1 MNSRLPTIKRDKAVA
16 GLFHFF
22 YRDPPPSS
30 FTFMMVFG
38 LFENKEAKLQQE
50 RLLQEKLISEQLQA
64 LQLEHELQRQTMIQ
78 KGLINRQQQQLKNEE
93 KTATAAGVTTGSTE
107 TTHNTKPNNK
117 LAQHMELARKGY
129 EQLVHAIIRPP
140 RATYK
145 TSHLG
150 PASFSFLGTNFTR
163 DDTTLLTERGYRIE
177 CSHWRPP
184 QTTSVVVYM
193 HGNASARVEVFQQ
206 LSYLLALG
214 TSVFAF
220 DFAGSGLSEGDYV
233 SLGYFERED
242 LATVIAHLR
251 ATLGSQIPI
260 CLWGRSM
267 GAATALM
274 YASREA
280 TMPIQNVK
288 CLILDS
294 SFCDLVQL
302 AEEMVD
308 KAREQGIGVP
318 NVVVSVALAAIGWSV
333 QAKAKFDIKD
343 ISPIQH
349 APHISVPALVVC
361 GEQDDFI
368 KPHHSERICEKYK
381 GSKNLLLVQGDH
393 NDVRPPILFQ
403 AATQFLSKH
412 LLPEEGSGLSV
423 PDGLDLQTAP
433 WHYRHDPQIYHPL
446 LTTQSSTV
454 STIDATEM
462 GMTKERQHAIQ
473 ASLQTMLGQE
483 DVEVGLEDSI

>member
-1 MNSRLPTIKRDKAVA
+1 
-16 GLFHFF
+16 
-22 YRDPPPSS
+22 
-30 FTFMMVFG
+30 MVFG
-38 LFENKEAKLQQE
+38 SLFESKEAKLQQQ
-50 RLLQEKLISEQLQA
+50 RLQQEQLIAEQLKA
-64 LQLEHELQRQTMIQ
+64 LQLEHELQRQTMTQ
-78 KGLINRQQQQLKNEE
+78 KGLINRHQQEQQLLQQQQQQQQQKQGKNE
-93 KTATAAGVTTGSTE
+93 TNASQSVPTTE
-107 TTHNTKPNNK
+107 TTNSKPNNK

-129 EQLVHAIIRPP
+129 EQLVNAIIRPP
-140 RATYK
+140 RASYK

-150 PASFSFLGTNFTR
+150 PSSFSFLGTTFTR
-163 DDTTLLTERGYRIE
+163 EDLSLLTERGYRIE
-177 CSHWRPP
+177 CSHWRPSGP
-184 QTTSVVVYM
+184 QPITSVVVYM

-206 LSYLLALG
+206 LSYLLSLG

-242 LATVIAHLR
+242 LATVVAHLR
-251 ATLGSQIPI
+251 ATLGSQIAI
-260 CLWGRSM
+260 ALWGRSM

-280 TMPIQNVK
+280 TMPIRNVK

-308 KAREQGIGVP
+308 RAREQGIGVP

-333 QAKAKFDIKD
+333 QTKAKFDIRE

-349 APHISVPALVVC
+349 APQIDVPALVVC

-368 KPHHSERICEKYK
+368 KPHHSEKICEQYK

-393 NDVRPPILFQ
+393 NDLRPPIMFQ

-412 LLPEEGSGLSV
+412 LLPEGS
-423 PDGLDLQTAP
+423 T
-433 WHYRHDPQIYHPL
+433 
-446 LTTQSSTV
+446 
-454 STIDATEM
+454 
-462 GMTKERQHAIQ
+462 
-473 ASLQTMLGQE
+473 
-483 DVEVGLEDSI
+483 

>member
-1 MNSRLPTIKRDKAVA
+1 
-16 GLFHFF
+16 
-22 YRDPPPSS
+22 
-30 FTFMMVFG
+30 MVFG
-38 LFENKEAKLQQE
+38 SLFENKEAKLQQQ
-50 RLLQEKLISEQLQA
+50 RLEQEQLIAEQLKA
-64 LQLEHELQRQTMIQ
+64 LQLEHELQRQTMTQ
-78 KGLINRQQQQLKNEE
+78 KGLINRHQQEQQQQQQQGKKESE
-93 KTATAAGVTTGSTE
+93 PSQSVPTTATTNSR
-107 TTHNTKPNNK
+107 PNNK

-140 RATYK
+140 RASYK
-145 TSHLG
+145 ISHLG
-150 PASFSFLGTNFTR
+150 PSAFSFLGTNFAR
-163 DDTTLLTERGYRIE
+163 DDVSLLTERGCRIE
-177 CSHWRPP
+177 CSHWRPIGP
-184 QTTSVVVYM
+184 DQPITSVVVYM

-206 LSYLLALG
+206 LSYLLSLG

-233 SLGYFERED
+233 SLGFFERED
-242 LATVIAHLR
+242 LATVVAHLR
-251 ATLGSQIPI
+251 ATLGSQIAI
-260 CLWGRSM
+260 ALWGRSM

-280 TMPIQNVK
+280 NMPIRNVR

-308 KAREQGIGVP
+308 RAREQGIGVP

-333 QAKAKFDIKD
+333 QAKAKFDIRE

-349 APHISVPALVVC
+349 APQIDIPALVVC
-361 GEQDDFI
+361 GQQDDFI
-368 KPHHSERICEKYK
+368 KPHHSERICEQYK
-381 GSKNLLLVQGDH
+381 GSKNLLLVPGDH
-393 NDVRPPILFQ
+393 NDLRPPIMFE
-403 AATQFLSKH
+403 AATQFLSKY
-412 LLPEEGSGLSV
+412 LLPEGSTGLSV
-423 PDGLDLQTAP
+423 PEGLDLQTAP
-433 WHYRHDPQIYHPL
+433 WQHRHHPQVYHPL
-446 LTTQSSTV
+446 LTSQSQTSSNI

-483 DVEVGLEDSI
+483 EIEVGLEHELES